1 MTLPI
6 LAAIPLVLAPFQRPS
21 PREELTSGRP
31 LPPEQACYDVTH
43 YRIEVRVDP
52 KAKTIRG
59 RTEVS
64 ARVVA
69 ATSAIVLDLDGRL
82 EVARVLRTDSSQG
95 EIPVPYRHAN
105 GELRVETGGL
115 AEGSSLKLA
124 IEYAGAPRE
133 APMAPWDGGFVWSQ
147 TKDGSPWIA
156 TANQMQGADLWWPCK
171 DQPDDE
177 ADSLDLLVT
186 VPEPLVCAAN
196 GRLVETKAAEAGW
209 HTFHWRVT
217 TPINSYGV
225 ALNLAPYKTISRD
238 YTSVAGDT
246 FPVTYWVLP
255 ENFEKGKVLFED
267 ILRQMAYF
275 ESVYG
280 PYPFRGDKYGVAETP
295 HLGMEHQSII
305 AYGNNYRG
313 DLWGADRG
321 YDELHLH
328 EFAHEWW
335 ANLVTCKNWNDF
347 WIHESFASYAQALYA
362 EHVGGEAAYFQ
373 EMGEQKKFANKAA
386 IAPRAPKSTADMYF
400 GDKEGAPGGDIYFK
414 GSWVLHS
421 LRWLVGDEAFFRA
434 QRRMAYPDPTLE
446 KRTDG
451 SACRFATTEE
461 ILAIA
466 EKECGVELD
475 WFFEVYLRQPK
486 LPELAWKE
494 QGGKL
499 LLEWKSPTQ
508 APFPMPVEVKLG
520 DRYVRV
526 ECPNGKGELDLGGAK
541 DFVVDPRLRALRT
554 EAR

>member
-1 MTLPI
+1 M
-6 LAAIPLVLAPFQRPS
+6 
-21 PREELTSGRP
+21 
-31 LPPEQACYDVTH
+31 PPEQACYDVTH
-43 YRIEVRVDP
+43 YKIEVRVDP
-52 KAKTIRG
+52 KAKAIRG
-59 RTEVS
+59 RVEVS
-64 ARVVA
+64 AELVA
-69 ATSAIVLDLDGRL
+69 ATNSVVLDLDGRL
-82 EVARVLRTDSSQG
+82 KIDRVLRLDPQAG
-95 EIPVPYRHAN
+95 EVPVPYKQAD
-105 GELRVETGGL
+105 GEVRVEVG
-115 AEGSSLKLA
+115 KLA
-124 IEYAGAPRE
+124 AGSTLRLALEYSGEPRVAPL
-133 APMAPWDGGFVWSQ
+133 APWDGGFVWSE

-177 ADSLDLLVT
+177 ADSLDLFVT

-196 GRLVETKAAEAGW
+196 GRLVTTTPAESGW
-209 HTFHWRVT
+209 RTFHWHVS

-225 ALNLAPYKTISRD
+225 ALNIAPYQTISRD

-255 ENFEKGKVLFED
+255 ENHEKGKVLFED
-267 ILRQMAYF
+267 ILRQMAFF
-275 ESVYG
+275 ESVFG

-305 AYGNNYRG
+305 AYGNGYKMDR
-313 DLWGADRG
+313 WGADRG

-373 EMGEQKKFANKAA
+373 EMGEQRSLLNKAA
-386 IAPRAPKSTADMYF
+386 IAPRAPKSTAEMYF
-400 GDKEGAPGGDIYFK
+400 GDKEGSPGGDIYFK

-421 LRWLVGDEAFFRA
+421 LRWLVGDERFFRA
-434 QRRMAYPDPTLE
+434 LRRMAYPDPALE
-446 KRTDG
+446 PKTDG
-451 SACRFATTEE
+451 SACRFATTDE

-466 EKECGVELD
+466 EKECGVELA

-499 LLEWKSPTQ
+499 QLLWTSPSKDV
-508 APFPMPVEVKLG
+508 FPMPVEVKLG
-520 DRYVRV
+520 NEYVRV
-526 ECPNGKGELDLGGAK
+526 ECPNGKGVLDLRGVK
-541 DFVVDPRLRALRT
+541 DFAVDPRSRALRL
-554 EAR
+554 ESR